1 MSRPSPSRTTRR
13 ARAAGVSATALA
25 LLGAVTAAAP
35 SAASPA
41 KPPGPGVSGWW
52 YDALVVEEAHRETTG
67 EGATVIVADGT
78 IDTSVP
84 ELQGADFRLEKN
96 CMGDRV
102 ESFTVPDAKHGT
114 EMAALILGTGKGTG
128 PGGAGIA
135 GIAPDA
141 RMHYYSLDYDPERPG
156 ISCKDRILPFMR
168 EALARSDGGAIVNW
182 SVGNLVTDMR
192 EFQREVEEAGGVS
205 VAAAGDRVASVVR
218 GQMDFP
224 ARYPGYVAVMA
235 LDESAQPW
243 VDNPLPAK
251 FGGKYFGYP
260 TISAPGVEIP
270 ALGWQDGGWTS
281 GVTAEGTS
289 YATALVSGALA
300 LVKSKYPYATGNQL
314 IQHLI
319 HFDTDPDTFE
329 YSDEKGFGIVSL
341 RNMLANDPA
350 GWPDVNPILEGN
362 PRRVVKKFP
371 MSLYDPDRGRDSAEA
386 DATGAAADEDEGVEK
401 TDPSAAATQATSAE
415 GGGVP
420 VVAWVAGG
428 AVVLV
433 LLGGA
438 VVLARRTR
446 TSE

>member
-1 MSRPSPSRTTRR
+1 MCRPSSSRVARR

-25 LLGAVTAAAP
+25 LLGAVTTAAP

-41 KPPGPGVSGWW
+41 KPSGPGVSGWW

-78 IDTSVP
+78 IDTRVP
-84 ELQGADFRLEKN
+84 ELQGADIRLEKN

-114 EMAALILGTGKGTG
+114 EMAALIVGTGKGTG

-135 GIAPDA
+135 GVAPDA
-141 RMHYYSLDYDPERPG
+141 RLHYYSLDFDPERPG
-156 ISCKDRILPFMR
+156 ISCKDDILPYMR
-168 EALARSDGGAIVNW
+168 EALAQADGGAIVNW
-182 SVGNLVTDMR
+182 SVGNLVTDM
-192 EFQREVEEAGGVS
+192 EAFQREVEEAGGVS

-218 GQMDFP
+218 GQMDAP
-224 ARYPGYVAVMA
+224 ALYPGYVAVMA

-251 FGGKYFGYP
+251 VGREYVGYP
-260 TISAPGVEIP
+260 TISAPGVDISS
-270 ALGWQDGGWTS
+270 LGWRDGGWVS
-281 GVTAEGTS
+281 GVPAEGTS

-300 LVKSKYPYATGNQL
+300 LVKSKYPEATGNQL

-350 GWPDVNPILEGN
+350 GWPDVNPILDGH
-362 PRRVVKKFP
+362 PRRVVEKFP
-371 MSLYDPDRGRDSAEA
+371 MSLYDPERARGTAEA
-386 DATGAAADEDEGVEK
+386 DASGVAADGE
-401 TDPSAAATQATSAE
+401 TDGEVTDTEAGGTAGTDTE
-415 GGGVP
+415 GGVP
-420 VVAWVAGG
+420 AAVWIGAGVVL
-428 AVVLV
+428 LV

-438 VVLARRTR
+438 AVVARRR
-446 TSE
+446 TSD